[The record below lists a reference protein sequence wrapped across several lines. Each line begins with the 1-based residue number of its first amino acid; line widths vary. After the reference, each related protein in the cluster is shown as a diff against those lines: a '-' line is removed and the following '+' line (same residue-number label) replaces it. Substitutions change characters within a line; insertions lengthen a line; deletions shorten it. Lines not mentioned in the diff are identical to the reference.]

1 MATYSMEYGDRFIS
15 VELNKGRI
23 LGSIRAREVEKI
35 TDLPAKIRELLR
47 KPIGSPSL
55 DTIIDTNDGVII
67 LAPDITRLWSGP
79 EQFLPPLVDELNKI
93 GVMDDKIAILL
104 GTGDHRSHT
113 PEEVERLV
121 TRDLRDRI
129 EVLDH
134 LAREKNQLTYL
145 GETSRRN
152 KVWIN
157 RRVMEADKVILTGGI
172 VYHFLTGFGGGPK
185 ALSIGVAGYDTI
197 QVNHRLALGSPE
209 QGINPKV
216 QSGYI
221 EDNPLRDDV
230 IEIMKMAKAH
240 FLLDTVINPQKEIA
254 GVVAG
259 DPLAAHLEGCRLAE
273 NFFSIPTN
281 LKGDMIVASAMGYPE
296 DINLYQVYKAFDN
309 ISRVTKPGG
318 VIVLFAEC
326 RDGMGNDDFSHI
338 LRAFSSNA
346 DRYQYLKE
354 NCTIGGLMGFGI
366 ALWAERFTVVLYS
379 SLSPVELENSGIMP
393 APSPQEAVA
402 MGYDFAPDNP
412 DIVLMPHSSVTFP
425 VPEAD

>member
-1 MATYSMEYGDRFIS
+1 MSKHEMEYGDRFLS
-15 VELNKGRI
+15 VELDKGVV
-23 LGSIRAREVEKI
+23 LGSIGAKEVEKI
-35 TDLPAKIRELLR
+35 ANLPAKIIELLR
-47 KPIGSPSL
+47 KPISSPPL
-55 DTIIDTNDGVII
+55 DKIVRAKDTVVI

-93 GVMDDKIAILL
+93 GVTDNQITILL
-104 GTGDHRSHT
+104 GTGDHRTHT
-113 PEEVERLV
+113 PQEVERLV
-121 TRDLRDRI
+121 TRDLMDRI
-129 EVLDH
+129 EVFDH
-134 LAREKNQLTYL
+134 LAREKKELTYL
-145 GETSRRN
+145 GETSRSN

-157 RRVMEADKVILTGGI
+157 RRVMESDKVILTGGI

-197 QVNHRLALGSPE
+197 QVNHRLALGTPE

-216 QSGYI
+216 QSGYV
-221 EDNPLRDDV
+221 DGNPLRDDV

-259 DPLAAHLEGCRLAE
+259 DPLIAHLEGCRLAE
-273 NFFSIPTN
+273 DFFSIPTH

-338 LRAFSSNA
+338 LRAFSSNT
-346 DRYQYLKE
+346 DRYNFLKE

-366 ALWAERFTVVLYS
+366 ALWAERFKVVLYS
-379 SLSPVELENSGIMP
+379 SISPKELENSGIQP
-393 APSPQEAVA
+393 VSSPQEAIA
-402 MGYDFAPDNP
+402 MGYDLAPDNP

-425 VPEAD
+425 VVEAD

>member
-1 MATYSMEYGDRFIS
+1 MATYSMEYGDRFLS
-15 VELNKGRI
+15 VELDKGRVR
-23 LGSIRAREVEKI
+23 GSIRAKEVKKI
-35 TDLPAKIRELLR
+35 TDLPAKIIELLR
-47 KPIGSPSL
+47 DPIGSPPL
-55 DTIIDTNDGVII
+55 DTIIDRNDRVII
-67 LAPDITRLWSGP
+67 LGPDITRLWSGP

-93 GVMDDKIAILL
+93 GVTDDKITILL

-121 TRDLRDRI
+121 TRDLADRI
-129 EVLDH
+129 TVVDH
-134 LAREKNQLTYL
+134 LAREKRELTYL
-145 GETSRRN
+145 GETSRNN

-259 DPLAAHLEGCRLAE
+259 DPLAAHSEGCRLAK

-281 LKGDMIVASAMGYPE
+281 LEGDMIVASAMGYPE

-326 RDGMGNDDFSHI
+326 RDGMGNDDFFHI
-338 LRAFSSNA
+338 LSAFSSNA
-346 DRYQYLKE
+346 DRYRYLKE

-366 ALWAERFTVVLYS
+366 ALWAERFKVVLYS
-379 SLSPVELENSGIMP
+379 SIGPGELENSGIIP
-393 APSPQEAVA
+393 ASSPQEAIA
-402 MGYDFAPDNP
+402 MGYDLAPDNP

-425 VPEAD
+425 VAEA